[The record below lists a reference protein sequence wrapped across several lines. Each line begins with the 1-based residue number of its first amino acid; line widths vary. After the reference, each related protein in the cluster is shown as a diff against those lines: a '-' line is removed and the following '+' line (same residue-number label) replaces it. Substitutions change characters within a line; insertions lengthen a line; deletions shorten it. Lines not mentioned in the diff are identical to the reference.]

1 MSAAASS
8 PACSRWHRCAC
19 SGARQPACSCKAS
32 QWRSAGPA
40 TPRVT
45 PPRPL
50 QCAAVE
56 RANRIVSTPHGATPN
71 GAAPNA
77 LESELADLLV
87 SALNLDLKAS
97 EIDPAASLFNEG
109 LGLDSIDV
117 LELALEVSQRYGMQ
131 LRADDEN
138 NHAIFQ
144 SLRTLAAHVA
154 QHRTK

>member
-1 MSAAASS
+1 MS
-8 PACSRWHRCAC
+8 
-19 SGARQPACSCKAS
+19 
-32 QWRSAGPA
+32 
-40 TPRVT
+40 
-45 PPRPL
+45 
-50 QCAAVE
+50 
-56 RANRIVSTPHGATPN
+56 HGAIPN

-77 LESELADLLV
+77 LEAELADLLV
-87 SALNLDLKAS
+87 SALNLDLKPA
-97 EIDPAASLFNEG
+97 EIDPSVSLFNEG

-144 SLRTLAAHVA
+144 SLRSLAAHVA

>member
-1 MSAAASS
+1 LATRRRAPGSTGGASG
-8 PACSRWHRCAC
+8 
-19 SGARQPACSCKAS
+19 GALYNARLF
-32 QWRSAGPA
+32 
-40 TPRVT
+40 PRVS
-45 PPRPL
+45 
-50 QCAAVE
+50 
-56 RANRIVSTPHGATPN
+56 RIVSHGAIPN

-77 LESELADLLV
+77 LEAELADLLV
-87 SALNLDLKAS
+87 SALNLDLKPAQ
-97 EIDPAASLFNEG
+97 IDPSVSLFNEG

-144 SLRTLAAHVA
+144 SLRSLAAHVA

>member
-1 MSAAASS
+1 
-8 PACSRWHRCAC
+8 
-19 SGARQPACSCKAS
+19 
-32 QWRSAGPA
+32 
-40 TPRVT
+40 
-45 PPRPL
+45 
-50 QCAAVE
+50 
-56 RANRIVSTPHGATPN
+56 VSTPHGATPN

-87 SALNLDLKAS
+87 SALNLDLKAG
-97 EIDPAASLFNEG
+97 EIDPSASLFNEG

>member
-1 MSAAASS
+1 MAPVAD
-8 PACSRWHRCAC
+8 R
-19 SGARQPACSCKAS
+19 G
-32 QWRSAGPA
+32 
-40 TPRVT
+40 
-45 PPRPL
+45 RPL
-50 QCAAVE
+50 QSRLLNE
-56 RANRIVSTPHGATPN
+56 LHRIVPTPHGAAP
-71 GAAPNA
+71 GATAPNA
-77 LESELADLLV
+77 LESELAALLV
-87 SALNLDLKAS
+87 SSLNLDLVAG

-117 LELALEVSQRYGMQ
+117 LELALEVSQRYGFQ

>member
-1 MSAAASS
+1 MSS
-8 PACSRWHRCAC
+8 P
-19 SGARQPACSCKAS
+19 
-32 QWRSAGPA
+32 
-40 TPRVT
+40 
-45 PPRPL
+45 
-50 QCAAVE
+50 
-56 RANRIVSTPHGATPN
+56 TPN

-87 SALNLDLKAS
+87 SALNLDLKPG
-97 EIDPAASLFNEG
+97 EIDPSTSLFNEG

-144 SLRTLAAHVA
+144 SLRSLAAHVA

>member
-1 MSAAASS
+1 VSRNVSA
-8 PACSRWHRCAC
+8 
-19 SGARQPACSCKAS
+19 
-32 QWRSAGPA
+32 
-40 TPRVT
+40 T
-45 PPRPL
+45 
-50 QCAAVE
+50 
-56 RANRIVSTPHGATPN
+56 HGAPN
-71 GAAPNA
+71 GASPNA

-87 SALNLDLKAS
+87 SALNLDINAR